1 MEEVTVIKNKLF
13 SKNQNADLL
22 KDQRGSSIL
31 EILLVISIVAVL
43 SPFIY
48 SQISE
53 TSRDIRDISVAK
65 QIINMRE
72 PALNFVRLN
81 QDKWPDIAQIKLAPE
96 ELKQITDTAHA
107 GFIYKHSIRGTIVT
121 DIYLAFSLDDD
132 ALHSAKIAKQIGT
145 DAASVDKDGVAYG
158 SNWAVSAPDFKTGDL
173 VYRINYNFGGDDIS
187 KYLHRGTSGEDDFN
201 VMQRILNMGN
211 FSIYNIGTVAAESA
225 KIEISS
231 SSFIDAK
238 NAASGS
244 VYYTG
249 GANMDCTDVKIGSMR
264 ISGDITGFRN
274 ISAKRM
280 NAEGFSANGSIITDK
295 ATINKS
301 INVGK
306 NLTIKSDSSKTI
318 SGFSALI
325 AHSMFTSFLY
335 SDEIHFYNN
344 FGLTVS
350 GELLSST
357 ISPLKIGGWV
367 FPSLTPPKF
376 SKLNLSRATIP
387 KMPSDS
393 DFDKLLKTGWK
404 Q

>member
-13 SKNQNADLL
+13 SENLNADLL
-22 KDQRGSSIL
+22 KDQRGSSML

-53 TSRDIRDISVAK
+53 TSQDIRDISVAK
-65 QIINMRE
+65 QIINIRE

-81 QDKWPDIAQIKLAPE
+81 QDKWPDVAQIKLAEE

-145 DAASVDKDGVAYG
+145 DAASIDKDGVAYG
-158 SNWAVSAPDFKTGDL
+158 ANWAVSAPDFKTGDL
-173 VYRINYNFGGDDIS
+173 VYRINYNFTGDDIS

-201 VMQRILNMGN
+201 VMKRVLNMGGFN
-211 FSIYNIGTVAAESA
+211 VYNVGTVAAESA
-225 KIEISS
+225 KMENSS
-231 SSFIDAK
+231 TAFIDIK
-238 NAASGS
+238 DAASGS
-244 VYYTG
+244 VYFTS

-264 ISGDITGFRN
+264 VSGDITGFRN

-280 NAEGFSANGSIITDK
+280 NEEGFSTNGSIITDK

-318 SGFSALI
+318 SGFSAII

-357 ISPLKIGGWV
+357 TSPLKIGTWI

-393 DFDKLLKTGWK
+393 DFDKLLKIGWR